1 LYSCLINI
9 GKGTKKATYSKIK
22 LEDRYFFCSFAS
34 KICRMEELFVEKFG
48 GASVNTASAVRNVV
62 SILKSESKKRVVVVS
77 AMGKTTNSLERII
90 NLWHKER
97 LVNEKEY
104 DDLLA
109 YHFGIV
115 EGLFEDEALMKDCK
129 ELVQSIVDE
138 SLAKMLTINPN
149 DYDFLYDSLV
159 SYGER
164 ISTSIISAYMTSI
177 HYPHKHVFAQDLIKT
192 DNCFRNSKVLWN
204 RTEES
209 IKQNLNPLLSEF
221 DTVLTQGFI
230 GATKEGYTTTL
241 GREGS
246 DFSAAILAY
255 CLNAKSMT
263 IWKDVAGL
271 MNADPKRMSDT
282 CLLEQVPYKEAME
295 LSYYGASIIHPKTIK
310 PLENKSI
317 PLFVKSFNDPKLKG
331 SAITDCDI
339 LTPIV
344 PNYIFKDNQTL
355 LSIYPKDFSFI
366 AEDNISTIFG
376 VLSKFGIKV
385 NMMQNSALSFSVC
398 FDQNDNALSEIIE
411 LLQQSYAVKYN
422 NSLKLVTIRHYQ
434 ENSIENAIDKERYNI
449 LIEQKSRIT
458 LQCLVEDKT
467 YPCEQIS

>member
-1 LYSCLINI
+1 
-9 GKGTKKATYSKIK
+9 
-22 LEDRYFFCSFAS
+22 
-34 KICRMEELFVEKFG
+34 MEELYVEKFG

-62 SILKSESKKRVVVVS
+62 SILKSERKKRIVVVS
-77 AMGKTTNSLERII
+77 AMGKTTNSLERIV
-90 NLWHKER
+90 NLWHNER

-104 DDLLA
+104 ADLLS
-109 YHFGIV
+109 YHFGII
-115 EGLFEDEALMKDCK
+115 EGLFEDEDLMKDCK
-129 ELVQSIVDE
+129 DLVQSIVDE
-138 SLAKMLTINPN
+138 SRAKMLTINPN

-177 HYPHKHVFAQDLIKT
+177 NYSHKHIFAQDLIKT
-192 DNCFRNSKVLWN
+192 DNCFRNSLVLWI
-204 RTEES
+204 RTKEAVE
-209 IKQNLNPLLSEF
+209 QNLNPWLSEF
-221 DTVLTQGFI
+221 DTILTQGFI

-255 CLNAKSMT
+255 CLDAESMT

-271 MNADPKRMSDT
+271 MNADPKRMNDT

-317 PLFVKSFNDPKLKG
+317 PLFVKSFNNPKLKG
-331 SAITDCDI
+331 TAITDCDI
-339 LTPIV
+339 LTPVV

>member
-1 LYSCLINI
+1 
-9 GKGTKKATYSKIK
+9 
-22 LEDRYFFCSFAS
+22 
-34 KICRMEELFVEKFG
+34 
-48 GASVNTASAVRNVV
+48 
-62 SILKSESKKRVVVVS
+62 
-77 AMGKTTNSLERII
+77 
-90 NLWHKER
+90 
-97 LVNEKEY
+97 
-104 DDLLA
+104 
-109 YHFGIV
+109 
-115 EGLFEDEALMKDCK
+115 
-129 ELVQSIVDE
+129 
-138 SLAKMLTINPN
+138 
-149 DYDFLYDSLV
+149 
-159 SYGER
+159 
-164 ISTSIISAYMTSI
+164 
-177 HYPHKHVFAQDLIKT
+177 
-192 DNCFRNSKVLWN
+192 
-204 RTEES
+204 
-209 IKQNLNPLLSEF
+209 
-221 DTVLTQGFI
+221 
-230 GATKEGYTTTL
+230 
-241 GREGS
+241 
-246 DFSAAILAY
+246 
-255 CLNAKSMT
+255 
-263 IWKDVAGL
+263 
-271 MNADPKRMSDT
+271 
-282 CLLEQVPYKEAME
+282 VPYKEAME

>member
-1 LYSCLINI
+1 
-9 GKGTKKATYSKIK
+9 
-22 LEDRYFFCSFAS
+22 
-34 KICRMEELFVEKFG
+34 MEELFVEKFG

-282 CLLEQVPYKEAME
+282 YLLEQVPYKEAME

-317 PLFVKSFNDPKLKG
+317 PLFVKSFNDTKLKG

>member
-1 LYSCLINI
+1 
-9 GKGTKKATYSKIK
+9 
-22 LEDRYFFCSFAS
+22 
-34 KICRMEELFVEKFG
+34 MEELFVEKFG

-109 YHFGIV
+109 YHYGIV

-331 SAITDCDI
+331 STITDCDI